1 MSTSNRNRNRKG
13 NKKPKAAT
21 TSKGFD
27 ASKDS
32 TSSLSTAPRRRQGAP
47 GQAGQGPRAC
57 PVVADE
63 RFSAEQNELRALV
76 GAWPPPPTRRP
87 PPRRRGAAEAAANMG
102 VAALGAAE
110 ITEMSRPR
118 PCSPP
123 RTRSCARPA
132 CRRRAPA
139 AKLGAPCV
147 GALMAIVPTV
157 LALTG
162 DKKGPHVRAAAA
174 TATLAIFD
182 VLPNEAV
189 PVYIQECILK
199 KKTGGLAAL
208 ARPETKVTSLKL
220 LSAAAKKAPREVE
233 GMMTTLVPVVSKAM
247 WDVKKVVKEQAEE
260 TLEDIC
266 GSIDNIDITP
276 FIPNLVD
283 AIADP
288 ETVPDCIYSLAGTT
302 FVQTVTASAL
312 SITVPLLKRG
322 FNDKKTAIKRKCAV
336 ITENMAKLVKNPAEV
351 ASPCRSSSHCS
362 PRALGDRR
370 PGGRALHRRRGGPQ
384 PRRHQGQRG
393 RAQEARGEGHDRGL
407 QAAMTANGA
416 SASVKSAGRHALRA
430 GGMFWQRQQ
439 NFLKVTGEKAL
450 TALLAPCFVEGEA
463 AAALVDARVACAT
476 MVGENTAGGES
487 ESTRPRARD

>member
-1 MSTSNRNRNRKG
+1 MSTRNRNRNRKG

-27 ASKDS
+27 ASKGFD
-32 TSSLSTAPRRRQGAP
+32 SSLSMGAAPAKAKAP
-47 GQAGQGPRAC
+47 QAKQAKAPAPA

-76 GAWPPPPTRRP
+76 GACVAATDT
-87 PPRRRGAAEAAANMG
+87 ASATLAAEAFAEAAANMG

-110 ITEMSRPR
+110 ITEMLASKAVLASKNKVVRE
-118 PCSPP
+118 
-123 RTRSCARPA
+123 AGVLA
-132 CRRRAPA
+132 VAA
-139 AKLGAPCV
+139 LVAKLGAPCV

-162 DKKGPHVRAAAA
+162 DKKGPDVRAAAA

-199 KKTGGLAAL
+199 KKTGGLASL
-208 ARPETKVTSLKL
+208 ARPETKVTALKL

-336 ITENMAKLVKNPAEV
+336 ITENMAKLVKNPARSLVHAVLQPLLAKGIREI
-351 ASPCRSSSHCS
+351 ADPECRAPSLPPRRSSAASA
-362 PRALGDRR
+362 PRARRSSARSSRRR
-370 PGGRALHRRRGGPQ
+370 PPSRRCRR
-384 PRRHQGQRG
+384 PRPPT
-393 RAQEARGEGHDRGL
+393 ARPTPLSSLPSSR
-407 QAAMTANGA
+407 
-416 SASVKSAGRHALRA
+416 SAGR
-430 GGMFWQRQQ
+430 
-439 NFLKVTGEKAL
+439 
-450 TALLAPCFVEGEA
+450 C
-463 AAALVDARVACAT
+463 ACLWAT
-476 MVGENTAGGES
+476 SAKTSSRSPGR
-487 ESTRPRARD
+487 RP